1 MPSEL
6 IQQANYFIMRNNGKR
21 AGAKR
26 IQNVRLVDQYAG
38 SDSSYIE
45 RVIGQ
50 LQNSHSQVRVLVNL
64 DQYASSAAAGDTSF
78 LVSGSKIR
86 GADEFVSLAA
96 QFETFRIT
104 GIQFDVYDLT
114 PSVNLAVAYSTYH
127 AQSAVTPTFNFEQ
140 VVDGPDSQLI
150 PSGVGKVSFFWRAK
164 GTLENNFQGLLGSD
178 PTPADFGGLRF
189 LIPQT
194 TTDNLKR
201 VFIVTKAIVDFRGR
215 Y

>member
-1 MPSEL
+1 
-6 IQQANYFIMRNNGKR
+6 MRSNNKR
-21 AGAKR
+21 ANSKR
-26 IQNVRLVDQYAG
+26 IQDVRLVDQYAG

-64 DQYASSAAAGDTSF
+64 DQYASSIAAGDTAF
-78 LVSGSKIR
+78 IVSAAKIR
-86 GADEFVSLAA
+86 AADDFISLAA

-127 AQSAVTPTFNFEQ
+127 AQSAVAPAFTFEQ
-140 VVDGPDSQLI
+140 VIDGPDSQLI
-150 PSGVGKVSFFWRAK
+150 PSGVGKISFFWRAK
-164 GTLENNFQGLLGSD
+164 GTLENEFQGLLGSD
-178 PTPADFGGLRF
+178 PTPSDFGGLRF
-189 LIPQT
+189 VIPQT
-194 TTDNLKR
+194 ASDNLKR
-201 VFIVTKAIVDFRGR
+201 IFVVTKAIVDFRGR